1 MGAYKKFSTEL
12 HKEFDDSACT
22 AVLKHLIEDLGLY
35 AVRNDDMYG
44 VDIVV
49 FGGLRKPAS
58 YVEVEVKK
66 VWRQDQDVFPWKD
79 INIPTRKLKHLKLG
93 LPVEF
98 WIFREDLKMAI
109 IIPDFIMEKSPQVE
123 VPNKYNES
131 GEFFVK
137 CPIDECILKDLRS
150 E

>member
-79 INIPTRKLKHLKLG
+79 INIPTRKEKFLKLG
-93 LPVEF
+93 LPTEF
-98 WIFREDLKMAI
+98 WVLREDLNMAI
-109 IIPDFIMEKSPQVE
+109 VIPDIILEKAPRVE
-123 VPNKYNES
+123 VPNKYNAS
-131 GEFFVK
+131 GELFFKVL
-137 CPIDECILKDLRS
+137 IEDCILKDMRP
-150 E
+150 